1 MFNIFVSC
9 KNELNFSLILSQ
21 IQSIMSFYGCNMNL
35 ELQQRAVEYNS
46 IIRIHNNLSEGLFEQ
61 MPPIEMKTNSTYS
74 NGIACEE
81 NDEPISEEERRQMQ
95 LLQQQEAAKTLIDI
109 FKDDQSSNEVSVT
122 TKTQNNNDLFDLMN
136 DDGPSTVKTSTTT
149 SSIANKSTTSNN
161 QNDLDLLFSTNP
173 SSTVVT
179 KPTPATIIP
188 TSKDIFDIFESNST
202 SSSTAAIK
210 DKKSPQFSSNNG
222 LDDLLGFSGPSLPS
236 QPTKYDNSQIKP
248 SSSSPNDLFDIF
260 SAPAPTS
267 HHPNLSSFQL
277 NNGHKSDTTKT
288 SEIVGYDKNDLKI
301 IFEKAK
307 SSSGDQY
314 FIQMTASNSS
324 VSTTIREFLFGVA
337 VPKSMQMQLSQPTT
351 SAIEPLDS
359 MSQMITIKNPN
370 KVTFFYQFF
379 TAFHILL

>member
-1 MFNIFVSC
+1 
-9 KNELNFSLILSQ
+9 
-21 IQSIMSFYGCNMNL
+21 MSFYGCNMNL

-46 IIRIHNNLSEGLFEQ
+46 VIRVHNNLSEGLFEQ

-109 FKDDQSSNEVSVT
+109 FKDDPTPNETPAT

-136 DDGPSTVKTSTTT
+136 DDVPSNVQTTTTTKATT
-149 SSIANKSTTSNN
+149 SSIPNNIKSNTSNA
-161 QNDLDLLFSTNP
+161 QNDLDSLFSTPSANP
-173 SSTVVT
+173 VT
-179 KPTPATIIP
+179 KPVTATTVS
-188 TSKDIFDIFESNST
+188 TSKDIFDIFESNS
-202 SSSTAAIK
+202 SSAVSK
-210 DKKSPQFSSNNG
+210 DTKPPQFSSNNG
-222 LDDLLGFSGPSLPS
+222 LDDLLGLSGPSLVT
-236 QPTKYDNSQIKP
+236 QNYENSQMKP

-267 HHPNLSSFQL
+267 HQPNLFGFQL
-277 NNGHKSDTTKT
+277 NNGHKSDSTTKT
-288 SEIVGYDKNDLKI
+288 SVIVGYDKNDLKI
-301 IFEKAK
+301 TFDKAK
-307 SSSGDQY
+307 TSSGDQH

-337 VPKSMQMQLSQPTT
+337 VPKSMQMQLSQPTA

-359 MSQMITIKNPN
+359 MNQMITIKNPN
-370 KVTFFYQFF
+370 KVTRFFYLFV
-379 TAFHILL
+379 LLNNI